1 MPLAS
6 RPGPR
11 ILTGFAAA
19 FLALFLI
26 DAIVF
31 RSGLYPSIL
40 DTDSSTGR
48 LELVLSS
55 EAKRQAT
62 GGHRI
67 LVTGDSR
74 MGLLVRTANQLSPQ
88 LGYTFGFIG
97 VAGTRPRCWYYMLRD
112 VDPTA
117 RRYAALVLPV
127 GDYDDEDTYDDQEE
141 WTADLRYVVARL
153 RLGDVLDFAGSY
165 RSVRR
170 KWQALRGGLFKG
182 VVYSEDFQA
191 FLSNP
196 AARIAYVS
204 RAKRDWPQ
212 WADNYEPEQR
222 NLKGLSVDWKA
233 WKVTFPEGL
242 TDAERRIFENVL
254 LMRPVPQTGRCAV
267 YRRRWFGR
275 IIERYRGTGTRLIF
289 IRLPRGPVLRP
300 DSLAHKTS
308 SSIREFA
315 SHPHVTL
322 LDEHLFESLERPEF
336 YYDPLHLNAEG
347 AARFST
353 MLAQEVRAVLGPP
366 RDAKP

>member
-31 RSGLYPSIL
+31 RTGLYPSIL

-48 LELVLSS
+48 LELVLAS

-62 GGHRI
+62 GGPRI

-112 VDPTA
+112 GDPTA
-117 RRYAALVLPV
+117 RRYAAIVLPV
-127 GDYDDEDTYDDQEE
+127 GDYDDQDTYDDQEE

-153 RLGDVLDFAGSY
+153 RLGDALDFARSY
-165 RSVRR
+165 RSIRGR
-170 KWQALRGGLFKG
+170 WQALRGGLFKG

-196 AARIAYVS
+196 VARIAYVS
-204 RAKRDWPQ
+204 QANREWSR
-212 WADNYEPEQR
+212 WADNYEPER
-222 NLKGLSVDWKA
+222 RSLNGLSVDWKA
-233 WKVTFPEGL
+233 RRITFPEGL
-242 TDAERRIFENVL
+242 TAAERNLIQEVL
-254 LMRPVPQTGRCAV
+254 LQYPVPQRGRCAV
-267 YRRRWFGR
+267 YRRLWFGR
-275 IIERYRGTGTRLIF
+275 IIERYRGTSTRLIF

-300 DSLAHKTS
+300 DSLVHKTS

-315 SHPHVTL
+315 SQPHVTL

-336 YYDPLHLNAEG
+336 YFDPLHLNAEG
-347 AARFST
+347 AVRFST

>member
-1 MPLAS
+1 LPLAS
-6 RPGPR
+6 RRGPR

-31 RSGLYPSIL
+31 RTGLYPSIL
-40 DTDSSTGR
+40 DTDGSTGR
-48 LELVLSS
+48 LELVLAV
-55 EAKRQAT
+55 EKNRALT

-74 MGLLVRTANQLSPQ
+74 MGLLTPVANRLSPQ
-88 LGYTFGFIG
+88 PGYTFGFIG

-112 VDPTA
+112 ADPTA
-117 RRYAALVLPV
+117 RRYAAIILPV
-127 GDYDDEDTYDDQEE
+127 DDYDDQDTYDDQEE
-141 WTADLRYVVARL
+141 WVADLRYVVGRL
-153 RLGDVLDFAGSY
+153 RLADVLDFAGSY
-165 RSVRR
+165 RSLRG

-191 FLSNP
+191 FLLNP
-196 AARIAYVS
+196 AARLAYVS

-212 WADNYEPEQR
+212 WADNFEPERR
-222 NLKGLSVDWKA
+222 NLKGLSVDWNA

-242 TDAERRIFENVL
+242 TADERRVFENVL

-300 DSLAHKTS
+300 DSLVHKTS

-322 LDEHLFESLERPEF
+322 LDERLFESLERPEF
-336 YYDPLHLNAEG
+336 YFDPLHLNAEG
-347 AARFST
+347 AVRFST

-366 RDAKP
+366 QDAQP